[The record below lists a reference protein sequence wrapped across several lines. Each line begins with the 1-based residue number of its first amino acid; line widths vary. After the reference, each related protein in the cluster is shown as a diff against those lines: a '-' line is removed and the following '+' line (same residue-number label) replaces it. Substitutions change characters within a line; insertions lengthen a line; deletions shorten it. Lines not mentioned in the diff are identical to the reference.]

1 MKIFKI
7 VSLLLIIVIAIV
19 VYTQY
24 PKLNIIAGYASKNM
38 SSNIFH
44 AERSLEHIHTTDN
57 NVPSIKIAKTT
68 VDHDSKITTSSVLGI
83 LSRKTLFREGQ
94 GAVVIDSD
102 FDINQKFL
110 IPKRTT
116 NQSKL
121 PYPYGTGEPVDST
134 FSNINYKKLEVA
146 IDSAFNEDSEE
157 FLKNTRSVLVLY
169 KDQIIAE
176 RYAAPFDKNTEFLGW
191 SMAKSL
197 LATVIGTLELKQDFD
212 IQQPL
217 VEFMDLK
224 AWEKD
229 DRKKITTAHLL
240 KMTSGLAWEE
250 DYTKI
255 SDVTKM
261 LFLER
266 DMTKTQALKELEYK
280 PGKHFNYS
288 SGTTNLIS
296 GVLRSQFQTQ
306 QEYLDFPYTQLID
319 KIGMNSMLFETD
331 MEGNYV
337 GSSYAWATARDWA
350 KLGLLYLHKGNWNDT
365 QIFKESWADYTALPT
380 KESKNEYGAQ
390 FWTNTDG
397 YMPDA
402 PKDMYYADGYH
413 GQRIFIIPSKDVV
426 IVRTGLTHTKRTGS
440 YDIMNSLVRDVLAS
454 IE

>member
-7 VSLLLIIVIAIV
+7 LTLLLIIVVIIIA
-19 VYTQY
+19 YMQY

-38 SSNIFH
+38 SSNVFH
-44 AERSLEHIHTTDN
+44 AERSLEHVHATDN

-94 GAVVIDSD
+94 GAVLIDSD

-110 IPKRTT
+110 IPRRTP

-121 PYPYGTGEPVDST
+121 PYPYGSGMAVDST
-134 FSNINYKKLEVA
+134 FSNIDYKKLDLA
-146 IDSAFNEDSEE
+146 IDSAFNEDNEGI
-157 FLKNTRSVLVLY
+157 LKNTRSVLVLY
-169 KDQIIAE
+169 KDKIIAE
-176 RYAAPFDKNTEFLGW
+176 RYAAPFDKNTKFLGW

-197 LATVIGTLELKQDFD
+197 LATVIGTLELKQGFN

-217 VEFMDLK
+217 VEFMNLK
-224 AWEKD
+224 DWEKD
-229 DRKKITTAHLL
+229 DRKELTTAHLL

-266 DMTKTQALKELEYK
+266 DMTKTQVLKALEYK
-280 PGKHFNYS
+280 PGTHFNYS

-296 GVLRSQFQTQ
+296 GVLRSQFKTH

-319 KIGMNSMLFETD
+319 RIGMNSMLFETD

-350 KLGLLYLHKGNWNDT
+350 KLGLLYLHKGNWNGT
-365 QIFKESWADYTALPT
+365 QIFNDSWADYTALPT

-397 YMPDA
+397 YIPDA

-413 GQRIFIIPSKDVV
+413 GQRIFIIPSRDLV
-426 IVRTGLTHTKRTGS
+426 IVRTGLTQKKRTES
-440 YDIMNSLVRDVLAS
+440 YKTMNSLIKDILGA
-454 IE
+454 IN

>member
-7 VSLLLIIVIAIV
+7 LSLLLTIV
-19 VYTQY
+19 VIIIAYMQH

-38 SSNIFH
+38 SSNVFH
-44 AERSLEHIHTTDN
+44 AQRSLEHVHATDN

-68 VDHDSKITTSSVLGI
+68 VDKDSKITTSTVLGI

-94 GAVVIDSD
+94 GAVLIDSD
-102 FDINQKFL
+102 FDINQNFL
-110 IPKRTT
+110 IPRRTP

-121 PYPYGTGEPVDST
+121 PYPYGAGVAVDSI
-134 FSNINYKKLEVA
+134 FSNIDYKKLDLA
-146 IDSAFNEDSEE
+146 IDSAFNEDNEE
-157 FLKNTRSVLVLY
+157 ILKNTRSVLVLY

-176 RYAAPFDKNTEFLGW
+176 RYAAPFDKNTKFLGW

-197 LATVIGTLELKQDFD
+197 LATVIGTLELKQGFN

-217 VEFMDLK
+217 VEFMNLK
-224 AWEKD
+224 GWEKD
-229 DRKKITTAHLL
+229 NRKEITTAHLL

-250 DYTKI
+250 DYSKI

-266 DMTKTQALKELEYK
+266 DMTKTQVLKELEYK
-280 PGKHFNYS
+280 PGTHFNYS

-296 GVLRSQFQTQ
+296 GVLRSQFKTQ

-337 GSSYAWATARDWA
+337 GSSYAWATTRDWA
-350 KLGLLYLHKGNWNDT
+350 KLGLLYLHKGNWNGT
-365 QIFKESWADYTALPT
+365 QIFKDSWEDYTALPT

-397 YMPDA
+397 YITDA

-413 GQRIFIIPSKDVV
+413 GQRIFIIPSRDLV
-426 IVRTGLTHTKRTGS
+426 IVRTGLTQKKRTES
-440 YDIMNSLVRDVLAS
+440 YKTMNSLIKDILGT
-454 IE
+454 IN